1 MGDYFRPFFK
11 KGKRT
16 LSRINA
22 TAPLNK
28 GAKNRGKIEK
38 YALASLIK
46 GGDAKRRRVFI
57 YFNE

>member
-1 MGDYFRPFFK
+1 MGDDFRPFFR

-28 GAKNRGKIEK
+28 GAKNRGKLK
-38 YALASLIK
+38 NAVKLASLTK
-46 GGDAKRRRVFI
+46 GRWREAPEGV
-57 YFNE
+57 YTN

>member
-1 MGDYFRPFFK
+1 MGDDFRPFFK

-28 GAKNRGKIEK
+28 GAKGRNEIKD
-38 YALASLIK
+38 YNLVSLTK
-46 GGDAKRRRVFI
+46 GRWCEAPEGLCI
-57 YFNE
+57 S

>member
-28 GAKNRGKIEK
+28 GAKNRGKIK
-38 YALASLIK
+38 K
-46 GGDAKRRRVFI
+46 
-57 YFNE
+57 